1 MTREAH
7 CTYMCIQK
15 CTYIVHCIACVNVVC
30 VRCVYMSVC
39 VLCVYECV
47 YVRCVYMSVPE
58 CVWVHLCNIVPPETT
73 RVLREVVRVRES
85 LDVPLAD
92 ISNHIVKTS

>member
-30 VRCVYMSVC
+30 
-39 VLCVYECV
+39 
-47 YVRCVYMSVPE
+47 VRCVYMSVPE

>member
-1 MTREAH
+1 
-7 CTYMCIQK
+7 MC
-15 CTYIVHCIACVNVVC
+15 ALCVYECVC
-30 VRCVYMSVC
+30 VCALCVYECVC

-47 YVRCVYMSVPE
+47 YVHCVYMSVPE
-58 CVWVHLCNIVPPETT
+58 CVWVYLCNIVPPETT